1 MKEKQESL
9 RTTHESRAELIEHE
23 KDLCEVCDFDL
34 YHNDRFTKRVGMVGS
49 GKKVT
54 GWMCPNCES
63 EFDFDNKIVYIYGQN
78 SVKGDA

>member
-63 EFDFDNKIVYIYGQN
+63 EFDFKDNILYIYGKN
-78 SVKGDA
+78 SIKGEA

>member
-9 RTTHESRAELIEHE
+9 RTTHKSEVELIERE
-23 KDLCEVCDFDL
+23 KDLCDICDFDL
-34 YHNDRFTKRVGMVGS
+34 YHNDRYTKRVGMMDS
-49 GKKVT
+49 GNKVT
-54 GWMCPNCES
+54 GWMCPSCNS